1 MIGLSKRG
9 RFYARASSKVSYMDK
24 KLFRFSSMILIL
36 SDHVVGRSNKRR
48 GRRGSGGRGEMRGKK
63 SLS

>member
-9 RFYARASSKVSYMDK
+9 RFYARASSKVSYMVK

-36 SDHVVGRSNKRR
+36 SDVVGRSNKRR
-48 GRRGSGGRGEMRGKK
+48 GRRGSGGRGERRGKK